1 MLCRRCF
8 NFGKQKLFERI
19 KTCEIQKVIKYFI
32 LQMYWAGAL
41 HLYTPL
47 PFRPGCGG
55 FGELFRTHFFVNA
68 GNIGNWAE
76 EGIKEL

>member
-1 MLCRRCF
+1 
-8 NFGKQKLFERI
+8 
-19 KTCEIQKVIKYFI
+19 
-32 LQMYWAGAL
+32 MYWAGAL

-68 GNIGNWAE
+68 GNIGNWADQ
-76 EGIKEL
+76 GKKELTFFIS